1 MLSASEDDWGS
12 QRSLLIR
19 PEMWRE
25 LFRPM
30 YRDYIDIAKRHGK
43 KIFIHSGGYIPDI
56 LPDLVEMGVG
66 VINSRI

>member
-1 MLSASEDDWGS
+1 
-12 QRSLLIR
+12 
-19 PEMWRE
+19 
-25 LFRPM
+25 M